1 MKFSTT
7 AALLAATSTTVLAA
21 PKALMPLQLN
31 NLHIRHNKGVH
42 KVMVDFDLIDL
53 NKGTSGFKC
62 EVQLM
67 EDHPYNEQVNK
78 PCADALYEFGFPGGG
93 VKNPRD
99 LTLGAR
105 KVGDGAFYGQIEIN
119 EGAEWHCVDD
129 SNPGGKFTE
138 CNLTGYLKIPVNLE

>member
-62 EVQLM
+62 EVQLYVS
-67 EDHPYNEQVNK
+67 PYQPPSHASV
-78 PCADALYEFGFPGGG
+78 
-93 VKNPRD
+93 
-99 LTLGAR
+99 
-105 KVGDGAFYGQIEIN
+105 Q
-119 EGAEWHCVDD
+119 HH
-129 SNPGGKFTE
+129 
-138 CNLTGYLKIPVNLE
+138 